1 MKRLENAQQTNAG
14 RAPTGVRSIYILEV
28 LATTRTPMT
37 PTEIN
42 AILRLPKPTIHRLCQ
57 RLESEG
63 FLEKDLDGKRYV
75 PGSRLRN
82 ISASVTGFAS
92 FAQPRHA
99 VLQRLSE
106 QVGET
111 CNITIPDR
119 AGMLYLDR
127 VETRWPLRIQFPIG
141 DQVPFHCTA
150 SGKLYLSSLR
160 KAKRH
165 HLIDALT
172 LARYARNTVVDRE
185 QLLAMLD
192 QIRRNGVGTD
202 NEEFVDGM
210 VAIAVPIVDAS
221 ERLIATLA
229 LHAPTQRM
237 SMQDALDHADQLR
250 LSAEK
255 IRATFLCDRV
265 APREADAWKPR

>member
-1 MKRLENAQQTNAG
+1 VKRLENAKETNAG

-42 AILRLPKPTIHRLCQ
+42 EILRLPKPTIHRLCQ

-63 FLEKDLDGKRYV
+63 FLKKDLDGKRYV

-82 ISASVTGFAS
+82 ISAGVTGFAS

-160 KAKRH
+160 KSKRR
-165 HLIDALT
+165 HLIDSLT
-172 LARYARNTVVDRE
+172 LARHARNTVVDPE
-185 QLLAMLD
+185 QLLVMLD

-221 ERLIATLA
+221 DRLIATLA

-255 IRATFLCDRV
+255 IRETFLCDRV
-265 APREADAWKPR
+265 APRKADAWKPR